1 MSALPFTHL
10 HLHTEYSLLDGAN
23 KVDALAKKLVELGL
37 KACAITDHGAMFGAV
52 HFYKTLKK
60 AGIKPIIGLEAYIHN
75 GEEMDDKNVQSFH
88 ACLLAKNDIG
98 YKNLMILA
106 SRAYIEGFYYSPRV
120 NKKLLREH
128 SEGLICTSACL
139 AGEVARHLNIDTK
152 RKFKNF
158 TPGGY
163 DEAK

>member
-88 ACLLAKNDIG
+88 A
-98 YKNLMILA
+98 
-106 SRAYIEGFYYSPRV
+106 
-120 NKKLLREH
+120 
-128 SEGLICTSACL
+128 
-139 AGEVARHLNIDTK
+139 
-152 RKFKNF
+152 
-158 TPGGY
+158 
-163 DEAK
+163 